1 MAAEGGMP
9 DADRERL
16 GRSFDSASAFYQRA
30 RPDYPV
36 ALIERILEV
45 TELAPDGRVLEVGC
59 ATGKATRPFAQRGLE
74 ITCIEPG
81 PALAAA
87 ARRNLV
93 GFGAVKVEQIRFEDW
108 AAGPEPFDLVIAAAS
123 WAWVDPDVRYRKA
136 AEVLRPG
143 GYLAI
148 WAAGP
153 VIPYDGDPFLA
164 EIQEVYEEIGEG
176 RPPNARVPRPGEL
189 SEQCAEIEASGL
201 FDVVDVRQFDW
212 ETTYDA
218 DRYIELLNTFS
229 GHIAMREW
237 QRDRL
242 YGEIRRRLRERPDGQ
257 LRCHWG
263 AVLRIAQRS

>member
-1 MAAEGGMP
+1 MP

-16 GRSFDSASAFYQRA
+16 GQSFDSASDFYQRA
-30 RPDYPV
+30 RPDYPP
-36 ALIERILEV
+36 ALIERILNV

-59 ATGKATRPFAQRGLE
+59 ATGKATLPFAQRGFR
-74 ITCIEPG
+74 ITCVEPG

-93 GFGAVKVEQIRFEDW
+93 GFDAVKIEQVRFEDW
-108 AAGPEPFDLVIAAAS
+108 VPGPGSFDLVIAAAS
-123 WAWVDPDVRYRKA
+123 WSWVDPDVRYRKA
-136 AEVLRPG
+136 AEVLRPR

-148 WAAGP
+148 WGAGP
-153 VIPYDGDPFLA
+153 VIPYDGDPFFT
-164 EIQEVYEEIGEG
+164 EIQEIYDEIGEG

-189 SEQCAEIEASGL
+189 SEQCTEIEASGL

-212 ETTYDA
+212 QTAHDA
-218 DRYIELLNTFS
+218 ERYIELLNTFS
-229 GHIAMREW
+229 GHIAMQDW
-237 QRDRL
+237 QPKRL
-242 YGEIRRRLRERPDGQ
+242 YAEIRRRLGERPDGQ